1 MDNDSLQ
8 NVNEISIMCKCGS
21 SIELKGNN
29 IMIKE
34 LAQEFLNDHANCIN
48 NYTLGDSILLDGEW
62 CKIEKL
68 NT

>member
-8 NVNEISIMCKCGS
+8 NVNEIIITCKCGS
-21 SIELKGNN
+21 KIELTGNS
-29 IMIKE
+29 IFIKE

-48 NYTLGDSILLDGEW
+48 NYTLGDSILLDGEL

-68 NT
+68 SE